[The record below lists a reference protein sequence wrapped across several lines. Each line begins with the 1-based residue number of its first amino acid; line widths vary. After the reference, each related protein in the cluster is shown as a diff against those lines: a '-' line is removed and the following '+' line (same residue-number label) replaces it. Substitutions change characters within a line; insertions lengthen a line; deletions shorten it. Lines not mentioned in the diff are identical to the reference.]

1 MTKPAP
7 VADTSSPTGGR
18 RATDLP
24 PTIPARRLATANIVK
39 QYGKRRVVDGIS
51 LTVETGS
58 VVGLLGPNGAGK
70 TTTFYSIAG
79 FIRPDSGRI
88 QLDQQDITSLPIH
101 RRARLGLAYLPQ
113 ESSVFKKLSVE
124 ENIRIVLEPLGL
136 SNDEIKRRIE
146 LLLEELKLE
155 HLTDAPAHSL
165 SGGERR
171 RVEIMRALA
180 MEPRF
185 ILLDEP
191 FAGIDPLSVADLQQI
206 IGTLKKRG
214 LGVLISDHNVRE
226 TLKVCDRAYIVSHG
240 RVLTS
245 GPAQDIIR
253 CPEARQIYLGENFT
267 L

>member
-1 MTKPAP
+1 MIAAITAP
-7 VADTSSPTGGR
+7 PVT
-18 RATDLP
+18 
-24 PTIPARRLATANIVK
+24 LATENIVK
-39 QYGKRRVVDGIS
+39 RYRKRRVVDGIS
-51 LTVETGS
+51 LAVETGS

-79 FIRPDSGRI
+79 FIRPDAGRI
-88 QLDQQDITSLPIH
+88 LLDGEDITALPIH
-101 RRARLGLAYLPQ
+101 RRAHKGLSYLPQ
-113 ESSVFKKLSVE
+113 EPSVFKKLSVA
-124 ENIRIVLEPLGL
+124 ENVRIVLEPLGL
-136 SNDEIKRRIE
+136 GKEEIKQRIDT
-146 LLLEELKLE
+146 LLEELRLGY
-155 HLTDAPAHSL
+155 LAANPAHSL

-206 IGTLKKRG
+206 IRELKRRG

-226 TLKVCDRAYIVSHG
+226 TLKVCDRAYIVNHG
-240 RVLTS
+240 RILTS
-245 GPAQDIIR
+245 GTAEDIIH
-253 CPEARQIYLGENFT
+253 CPDARQLYLGENFT

>member
-1 MTKPAP
+1 MIAAITAP
-7 VADTSSPTGGR
+7 PVT
-18 RATDLP
+18 
-24 PTIPARRLATANIVK
+24 LATENIVK
-39 QYGKRRVVDGIS
+39 QYRKRRVVDGIS
-51 LTVETGS
+51 LAVETGS

-79 FIRPDSGRI
+79 FIRPDAGRI
-88 QLDQQDITSLPIH
+88 LLDGEDITALPIH
-101 RRARLGLAYLPQ
+101 RRALKGLSYLPQ
-113 ESSVFKKLSVE
+113 EPSVFKKLSVA
-124 ENIRIVLEPLGL
+124 ENVRIVLEPLGL
-136 SNDEIKRRIE
+136 GKEEIKQRIDT
-146 LLLEELKLE
+146 LLEELRLGY
-155 HLTDAPAHSL
+155 LAANPAHSL

-206 IGTLKKRG
+206 IRELKRRG

-226 TLKVCDRAYIVSHG
+226 TLKVCDRAYIVNHG
-240 RVLTS
+240 RILTS
-245 GPAQDIIR
+245 GTAEDIIH
-253 CPEARQIYLGENFT
+253 CPDARQLYLGENFT